1 MFRGPISNTERECLV
16 APAEIGAGT
25 IPEGVMDVGQLS
37 SNTIKGLA
45 MDAVQR
51 ANSGHPGA
59 PMGMAD
65 IATVLWSQ
73 FVKYDPSCP
82 DWADRDRVILSNG
95 HGSMLLYSMLHLTGT
110 ALSLD
115 DLKDFRQW
123 GSRTAGHPEFGEAP
137 GIETTTGPLGQGFA
151 NGVGMA
157 FAERWLNHRFG
168 DDLVDHYT
176 WILCGDGCL
185 MEGISHESAS
195 LAGHLGLDRMI
206 VLYDDNKITIDG
218 STDRAFTED
227 VGARFAAYG
236 WQVLS
241 CDGHDQ
247 SAIADAIRAAK
258 ADTDRPSIVC
268 CRTVIGNGAPSL
280 QGTAKTHGAPLGPDE
295 IRAAKLGM
303 GFDPEVDFAVP
314 EAVLE
319 FYRKGDADRRSFR
332 EAWQTRLAGSAKR
345 GEWNS
350 FHDELDLDTIEFPT
364 FETGKIATRKSNQKV
379 LDPLAEQ
386 IRNLVG
392 GSADLTGSNGSY
404 QKDGGDIE
412 RRDFAGR
419 NLFFGVREHGM
430 AAMCNGIALH
440 GGMIPYC
447 ATFLTFHDYMRPAVR
462 LSALMR
468 QRVIYIYTH
477 DSVWLGEDG
486 PTHQPVEHIQSMRS
500 MINVWVVRPGD
511 ANESAEAWKIALART
526 DGPTAIC
533 LTRQGLATVDRTIY
547 GSAAGTR
554 KGGYILADAEGAEVV
569 LIATGSEVELA
580 LKAQEE
586 LRALGTSARVVS
598 MPCVELYQM
607 QDGSYKD
614 SVLPP
619 GIPRVSIEA
628 GITYGWAEIVGS
640 NGASVGIDRYGASA
654 PGEVVADKLGMNVE
668 NVLAAVR
675 KVI

>member
-1 MFRGPISNTERECLV
+1 
-16 APAEIGAGT
+16 
-25 IPEGVMDVGQLS
+25 MDVGKLS
-37 SNTIKGLA
+37 ANTIKGLA

-73 FVKYDPSCP
+73 FVDYDPSCSE
-82 DWADRDRVILSNG
+82 WADRDRVILSNG

-123 GSRTAGHPEFGEAP
+123 GSRTAGHPEYGEAP

-157 FAERWLNHRFG
+157 FAERWLNSRFG
-168 DDLVDHYT
+168 DDLVDHFTYV
-176 WILCGDGCL
+176 LCGDGCL
-185 MEGISHESAS
+185 MEGISHEAAS
-195 LAGHLGLDRMI
+195 LAGHLGLGRMI

-218 STDRAFTED
+218 STDRAFTEN
-227 VGARFAAYG
+227 VGDRFGAYG

-247 SAIADAIRAAK
+247 DAIAAAIHEARA
-258 ADTDRPSIVC
+258 DSERPTLVC
-268 CRTVIGNGAPSL
+268 CRTIIGHGAPNL
-280 QGTAKTHGAPLGPDE
+280 AGTAKTHGAPLGHDE
-295 IRAAKLGM
+295 IRAAKTAM
-303 GFDPEVDFAVP
+303 GFDPDVDFAVP
-314 EAVLE
+314 ESVLTH
-319 FYRKGDADRRSFR
+319 FRSRDDDRKARRVAW
-332 EAWQTRLAGSAKR
+332 EARLASSAHKPL
-345 GEWNS
+345 WDS
-350 FHDELDLDTIEFPT
+350 FHSEIDAASLELPV
-364 FETGKIATRKSNQKV
+364 FEPGKIATRKSNQAV
-379 LDPLAEQ
+379 LNPLAEVVQ
-386 IRNLVG
+386 NLVG

-404 QKDGGDIE
+404 QENGGDIN
-412 RRDFAGR
+412 RLDFAGR

-486 PTHQPVEHIQSMRS
+486 PTHQPVEHIQAMRS
-500 MINVWVVRPGD
+500 MINVWVVRPAD
-511 ANESAEAWKIALART
+511 ANESAEAWRIALGRT

-533 LTRQGLATVDRTIY
+533 LTRQGLDILDRNVF
-547 GSAAGTR
+547 GSASGTA
-554 KGGYILADAEGAEVV
+554 KGGYVLIDDPGAQVV
-569 LIATGSEVELA
+569 LVATGSEVDLA
-580 LKAQEE
+580 LESRE
-586 LRALGTSARVVS
+586 ALNARGIAVRVVS
-598 MPCVELYQM
+598 MPCVELFMAQDEAYQAA
-607 QDGSYKD
+607 
-614 SVLPP
+614 VLPVNT
-619 GIPRVSIEA
+619 PRVSIEA
-628 GITYGWAEIVGS
+628 GITFGWSEVVGS
-640 NGASVGIDRYGASA
+640 SGASVGIDRYGASA
-654 PGEVVADKLGMNVE
+654 PGSVVADKLGMNVDA
-668 NVLAAVR
+668 VVAAVSG
-675 KVI
+675 VL

>member
-1 MFRGPISNTERECLV
+1 
-16 APAEIGAGT
+16 
-25 IPEGVMDVGQLS
+25 MDIGQLS

-45 MDAVQR
+45 MDGVQR

-82 DWADRDRVILSNG
+82 DWEDRDRVILSNG

-176 WILCGDGCL
+176 WVLCGDGCL
-185 MEGISHESAS
+185 MEGISHEAAS

-218 STDRAFTED
+218 STDRSFTED

-236 WQVLS
+236 WQVLT

-247 SAIADAIRAAK
+247 SAIASAIREAK
-258 ADTDRPSIVC
+258 ADSSRPSIISC
-268 CRTVIGNGAPSL
+268 KTVIGNGAPSL

-295 IRAAKLGM
+295 IRAAKTAM
-303 GFDPEVDFAVP
+303 GFDPDVDFAIP
-314 EAVLE
+314 ESVLGYFREQDSQRRAV
-319 FYRKGDADRRSFR
+319 R
-332 EAWQTRLAGSAKR
+332 EAWQGRLAESPNR
-345 GEWNS
+345 TEWER
-350 FHDELDLDTIEFPT
+350 FQGDLDVDALDLPM
-364 FETGKIATRKSNQKV
+364 FEPGKIATRKSNQKV

-386 IRNLVG
+386 VRNLVG

-404 QKDGGDIE
+404 QTNGGDIE
-412 RRDFAGR
+412 RRDYAGR

-500 MINVWVVRPGD
+500 MINVWVVRPAD
-511 ANESAEAWKIALART
+511 ANESAEAWKLALART

-533 LTRQGLATVDRTIY
+533 LTRQGLPILDRGMY
-547 GSAAGTR
+547 GSAEGTR
-554 KGGYILADAEGAEVV
+554 KGGYVLADVENPAVV
-569 LIATGSEVELA
+569 LIGTGSEVELA
-580 LKAQEE
+580 QQSQT
-586 LRALGTSARVVS
+586 ALAAEGISARVVS
-598 MPCVELYQM
+598 MPCVELFQA
-607 QDGSYKD
+607 QDEAYRAA
-614 SVLPP
+614 VLPV
-619 GIPRVSIEA
+619 GVPRVSIEA
-628 GITYGWAEIVGS
+628 GITFGWSEIVGS
-640 NGASVGIDRYGASA
+640 TGASVGIDRFGASA
-654 PGEVVADKLGMNVE
+654 PGDVVADKLGMNVE
-668 NVLAAVR
+668 NVVATVR
-675 KVI
+675 SVL

>member
-1 MFRGPISNTERECLV
+1 
-16 APAEIGAGT
+16 
-25 IPEGVMDVGQLS
+25 MDVGQLS

-73 FVKYDPSCP
+73 FVKYDPTCP

-110 ALSLD
+110 SLSLD

-168 DDLVDHYT
+168 DELVDHYT
-176 WILCGDGCL
+176 WVLCGDGCL
-185 MEGISHESAS
+185 MEGISHEAAS

-227 VGARFAAYG
+227 VAARFASYG

-247 SAIADAIRAAK
+247 AAIADAIREAK
-258 ADTDRPSIVC
+258 SDVERPSIIC
-268 CRTVIGNGAPSL
+268 CRTVIGKGAPTL
-280 QGTAKTHGAPLGPDE
+280 QGTAKTHGAPLGNEE
-295 IRAAKLGM
+295 IRAAKVAM
-303 GFDPEVDFAVP
+303 GFDPEEDFAVP
-314 EAVLE
+314 DAVLE
-319 FYRKGDADRRSFR
+319 YFRSADSERKAARDAW
-332 EAWQTRLAGSAKR
+332 ETRLANSGHKD
-345 GEWNS
+345 EWNR
-350 FHDELDLDTIEFPT
+350 FHGPVDLDDLDLPV
-364 FETGKIATRKSNQKV
+364 FEPGKIATRKSNQKV
-379 LDPLAEQ
+379 LDPLAQ
-386 IRNLVG
+386 QVRNLVG

-404 QKDGGDIE
+404 QTDGGDIE

-440 GGMIPYC
+440 GGVIPYC
-447 ATFLTFHDYMRPAVR
+447 ATFLTFHDYMRPSVR
-462 LSALMR
+462 LSALMG
-468 QRVIYIYTH
+468 QRVVYIYTH

-500 MINVWVVRPGD
+500 MINVWVVRPAD
-511 ANESAEAWKIALART
+511 ANESAEAWKIALGRT
-526 DGPTAIC
+526 NGPTAIC
-533 LTRQGLATVDRTIY
+533 LTRQGLPILDRDTY
-547 GSAAGTR
+547 ASAEGTR
-554 KGGYILADAEGAEVV
+554 NGGYVLADVESPDVV

-580 LKAQEE
+580 LQSRE
-586 LRALGTSARVVS
+586 ALAADGVAARVVS
-598 MPCVELYQM
+598 MPCVELFQEQTAEYRE
-607 QDGSYKD
+607 
-614 SVLPP
+614 SVLPTDV
-619 GIPRVSIEA
+619 PRVSIEA
-628 GITYGWAEIVGS
+628 GITFGWSEIVGRD
-640 NGASVGIDRYGASA
+640 GASVGIDRYGASA
-654 PGEVVADKLGMNVE
+654 PGDVVADKLGMNVAG
-668 NVLAAVR
+668 VVAAVR
-675 KVI
+675 RVI